1 MTAYTYGPM
10 LGLFLLALFVPRD
23 RIHSLTLG
31 VAASMIGVLV
41 VANARQ
47 LGLGPEGGWVAF
59 PWLFPFGG
67 FLCVAF
73 AMLPW
78 SRRR

>member
-1 MTAYTYGPM
+1 
-10 LGLFLLALFVPRD
+10 
-23 RIHSLTLG
+23 
-31 VAASMIGVLV
+31 MIGVLV
-41 VANARQ
+41 VANARH

-59 PWLFPFGG
+59 PWLFPLGG

-78 SRRR
+78 PRRR